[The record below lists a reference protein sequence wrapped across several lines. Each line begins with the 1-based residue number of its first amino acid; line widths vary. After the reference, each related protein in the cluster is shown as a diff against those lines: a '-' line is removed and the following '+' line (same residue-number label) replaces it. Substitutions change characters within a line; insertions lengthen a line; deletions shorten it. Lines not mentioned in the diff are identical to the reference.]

1 MTQLKEPR
9 LLIQANYQS
18 KDNVLAQL
26 LAVCRAQDLNILH
39 IYQREVAHCYTLE
52 LEVSGVWHQL
62 AKLETLLKELAQTL
76 ESYISWGRLIDIEDP
91 GIYLPYIVQVQT
103 FAALDVIQ
111 ILTEFFSASDIQ
123 LKEILLDRYVQ
134 SKTLVPMQSV
144 SLSVYLPMSVNLPEL
159 RESLIILCEQ
169 YNFDVIFE
177 QDRG

>member
-1 MTQLKEPR
+1 MTDLKGPR
-9 LLIQANYQS
+9 ILIQANYQG
-18 KDNVLAQL
+18 KDNVLGKL
-26 LAVCRAQDLNILH
+26 LELCRSQDLSILH

-62 AKLETLLKELAQTL
+62 VKLETLLKELAQTL
-76 ESYISWGRLIDIEDP
+76 ESHISWQRLVEIEDD
-91 GIYLPYIVQVQT
+91 GVYLTYIVQVQT
-103 FAALDVIQ
+103 FANLDVIQ
-111 ILTEFFSASDIQ
+111 ILTEFFSASEIQ

-134 SKTLVPMQSV
+134 GKTLVPMQSV
-144 SLSVYLPMSVNLPEL
+144 SLSVYLPISVNLPEL